1 MSIVFLITLIVALF
15 NLLIPELYISIKNM
29 ISTLPGQLNDLVR
42 KLNEVQLNDT
52 TTNKLIQ
59 AAVAEGT
66 TMIQNWLRQDLL
78 GQVNEWMSN
87 LTVGIISFFS
97 EIFNVLIGIIVP
109 FIFYSAKSCFCASL
123 KKLSM
128 RL

>member
-1 MSIVFLITLIVALF
+1 MF

-97 EIFNVLIGIIVP
+97 EIFNVLIGIIVSIYIL
-109 FIFYSAKSCFCASL
+109 FSKELFLRQS

>member
-1 MSIVFLITLIVALF
+1 
-15 NLLIPELYISIKNM
+15 M

-97 EIFNVLIGIIVP
+97 EIFNVLIGIIVSIYIL
-109 FIFYSAKSCFCASL
+109 FSKELFLRQS